1 MVSST
6 KRRLDKITNELD
18 PENFSMLLAFAEFL
32 RDRQPDAAAEV
43 SDPVIVPRPENESVI
58 SAIRRLSRSYPML
71 ARDTLLNE
79 AVSLMTRHI
88 MSGESA
94 VETIDKLEA
103 LFSSRYQAFQ
113 SDQSS

>member
-1 MVSST
+1 MGST

-18 PENFSMLLAFAEFL
+18 SENLSTLLAFAEFL
-32 RDRQPDAAAEV
+32 HARQPDIVVEV
-43 SDPVIVPRPENESVI
+43 SNPAIVPRPENESVI
-58 SAIRRLSRSYPML
+58 GAIRRLSRGYPML

-88 MSGESA
+88 MSGKSA
-94 VETIDKLEA
+94 VETIDRVDA

-113 SDQSS
+113 SGQSS

>member
-1 MVSST
+1 MGST

-18 PENFSMLLAFAEFL
+18 SENLSTLLAFAEFL
-32 RDRQPDAAAEV
+32 HARQPDIAVEV
-43 SDPVIVPRPENESVI
+43 SNPAIVPRPENESVI
-58 SAIRRLSRSYPML
+58 GAIRRLSRGYPML

-94 VETIDKLEA
+94 VETIDRLEA

>member
-1 MVSST
+1 MSST
-6 KRRLDKITNELD
+6 KRRLDKITDDLD
-18 PENFSMLLAFAEFL
+18 PENFSTLLAFAEFL
-32 RDRQPDAAAEV
+32 HSRQPDTVVEV

-58 SAIRRLSRSYPML
+58 GAIRRLSRSYPML

-113 SDQSS
+113 AGQ

>member
-18 PENFSMLLAFAEFL
+18 PENFSTLLAFAEFL

-58 SAIRRLSRSYPML
+58 GAIRRLSRSYPML

-113 SDQSS
+113 AGQ

>member
-18 PENFSMLLAFAEFL
+18 SENFSTLLAFAEFL
-32 RDRQPDAAAEV
+32 HARQPDIVVEV
-43 SDPVIVPRPENESVI
+43 SNPAIVPRPENESVI
-58 SAIRRLSRSYPML
+58 GAIRRLSRGYPML

-94 VETIDKLEA
+94 VETIDRLEA

>member
-1 MVSST
+1 MVGST
-6 KRRLDKITNELD
+6 KQRLDKIASELD
-18 PENFSMLLAFAEFL
+18 SENLSTLLAFAEFL
-32 RDRQPDAAAEV
+32 HARQPDTAVEV
-43 SDPVIVPRPENESVI
+43 SEPAIVPRPENESVI
-58 SAIRRLSRSYPML
+58 GAIRRLSRSYPML
-71 ARDTLLNE
+71 ACDSLLNE

-94 VETIDKLEA
+94 VETIDTLEA